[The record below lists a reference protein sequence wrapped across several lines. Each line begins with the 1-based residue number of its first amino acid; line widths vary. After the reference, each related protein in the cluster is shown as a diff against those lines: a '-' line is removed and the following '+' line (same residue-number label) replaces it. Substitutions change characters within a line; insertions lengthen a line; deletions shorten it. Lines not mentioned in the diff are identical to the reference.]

1 MRKDVCT
8 CINKPQRPR
17 WFCKALETFGLDI
30 DDVDNGLHQAG
41 EIENVDAAN
50 AESQSQA
57 SCTDQSVT
65 AGEDEPV
72 LSQTRA
78 GAETT
83 APSDCGGKFI
93 YKIDE
98 YCQAHSYG

>member
-1 MRKDVCT
+1 M
-8 CINKPQRPR
+8 
-17 WFCKALETFGLDI
+17 GLDI
-30 DDVDNGLHQAG
+30 DDVDNGLG
-41 EIENVDAAN
+41 ESGAIENVDAAK
-50 AESQSQA
+50 AESKPQETEKA
-57 SCTDQSVT
+57 ARTAQSVT

-72 LSQTRA
+72 LSQTSA

-98 YCQAHSYG
+98 FCQAHSYG